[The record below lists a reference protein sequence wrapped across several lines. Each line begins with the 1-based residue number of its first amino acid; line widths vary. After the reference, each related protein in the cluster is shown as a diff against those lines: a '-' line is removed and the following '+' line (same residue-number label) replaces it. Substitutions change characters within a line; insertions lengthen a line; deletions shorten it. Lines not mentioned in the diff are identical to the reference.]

1 MKAIVA
7 VDEHWAIGYE
17 NQLLYHISED
27 LKRFKALTQGNV
39 VVMGR
44 KTLESLPGGKPLPNR
59 ISVVLSRN
67 ELENVVRCAN
77 LDELMKTLE
86 QYSEQEIFVIG
97 GEHTYRELLPYCEK
111 VYVTKIEAT
120 APKADAYFENLDEL
134 PEWEIEQESEQ
145 FSDGMVL
152 YRFVDYKNNKVEKW
166 HG

>member
-7 VDEHWAIGYE
+7 VDENWAIGYE

-59 ISVVLSRN
+59 TSIVLSSKP
-67 ELENVVRCAN
+67 LEQVVRCAD
-77 LDELMKTLE
+77 LSELMQILE

-97 GEHTYRELLPYCEK
+97 GEHTYRELLPYCER
-111 VYVTKIEAT
+111 VYVTKIAAK
-120 APKADAYFENLDEL
+120 APKADVYFENLDQL
-134 PEWEIEQESEQ
+134 SEWEIEQESEQ
-145 FSDGMVL
+145 FFDGTVS

-166 HG
+166 NG